1 MKKNSQPKGRRP
13 PRNRE
18 NEVELHFKASKL
30 LSTGATGI
38 LALVTLDSDTATVG
52 LPAYAASVLAYFDM
66 YRYFR
71 IKRIS
76 VTIVPQGGGTT
87 SASGVLAHLA
97 PGATTVPTLSTG
109 FETKNQV
116 LVTSYPQR
124 SPPLHLSQ
132 KDLAGIGGW
141 CVTQSDATDAIFKSF
156 GTIYLATSYADISSW
171 WPEAFVFVDAV
182 LEFKT
187 LLDPSTISQKFNLH
201 PAAPEA
207 ESQTPGYE
215 QHVRGCRCESC
226 N

>member
-13 PRNRE
+13 SRNRE

-30 LSTGATGI
+30 LSPGTVGI

-76 VTIVPQGGGTT
+76 VHVMPYGGYDT
-87 SASGVLAHLA
+87 SYGGVLAHLA

-109 FETKNQV
+109 FETKNQI
-116 LVTSYPQR
+116 LVSNFPQK

-132 KDLAGIGGW
+132 KDLSGIGGW

-156 GTIYLATSYADISSW
+156 GTIYLATPDATIDSIFTQV
-171 WPEAFVFVDAV
+171 FVFLDAV

-201 PAAPEA
+201 PSVPTT
-207 ESQTPGYE
+207 ESQTPGNE
-215 QHVRGCRCESC
+215 QHVHGCRCKSC